1 MKILFTTVVM
11 LYLALDFGDPNLPG
25 ANSFDPDESV
35 EVIQLQRDPAPS
47 PRQLAVTPG
56 PLMHHA
62 SLRRVAQRVRRP
74 VDRGLGIAPAPSH
87 ATQRRA
93 PDPSGSEEG

>member
-1 MKILFTTVVM
+1 MKIVFTTLVM

-47 PRQLAVTPG
+47 PPPLAVTPE
-56 PLMHHA
+56 PFIRQA
-62 SLRRVAQRVRRP
+62 SIRGVVQRVGRS
-74 VDRGLGIAPAPSH
+74 VDRGLGIAPALH
-87 ATQRRA
+87 ATRHFA